1 MRHALVVGLALV
13 LVGCSSGESSA
24 PPTTGG
30 DEAPAGDVD
39 VLLDALERMHP
50 DPWHDVSEADFRA
63 AADELAGG
71 YAQLGPSEQLV
82 GLMRLLTLLGD
93 RDGHSGIYP
102 LEPAHAQ
109 PMHFYPLYVYG
120 FSDGVHVTAAV
131 GHEDLVG
138 TRLVAVEGTSAEDI
152 VALVGPLM
160 GHDNASSQLLRTTE
174 FMLVAEILHGLGV
187 VDEVGRAT
195 FTFEAPDGARS
206 DVEVEP
212 IPMGAYTQGLSEEF
226 PLFLDALP
234 KREDIVSL
242 SRPEDHI
249 WLTTLDGGRALYV
262 GYNHTMAP
270 VDDVADELL
279 RLARNPKV
287 ERIVVDVRQNGGG
300 DNTTYYPLLSALADP
315 AVDRRGRLYAL
326 IGRAT
331 FSAAGNFV
339 TELERETGAILL
351 GEPTGGAPNQWG
363 DSEPV
368 HLPESGWAA
377 YVPTVY
383 VEKSDP
389 DDPRTAVEPDIAVA
403 WSAVDFF
410 AGRDPV
416 LSAALRRAP
425 R

>member
-1 MRHALVVGLALV
+1 MRHALVLGLALV
-13 LVGCSSGESSA
+13 LLGCASGESSA
-24 PPTTGG
+24 PTTSG
-30 DEAPAGDVD
+30 DGEAQDGDVA

-63 AADELAGG
+63 AAEELAAG
-71 YAQLGPSEQLV
+71 YAKLRPNEQLV

-131 GHEDLVG
+131 GHDDLIG
-138 TRLVAVEGTSAEDI
+138 TRLVAVEGTSAEE
-152 VALVGPLM
+152 LVSLVRPLM

-174 FMLVAEILHGLGV
+174 FMLVAEVLDGLGV
-187 VDEVGRAT
+187 VEAVGPAT
-195 FTFEAPDGARS
+195 FTVEAPDGTRS
-206 DVEVEP
+206 DVELEP
-212 IPMGAYTQGLSEEF
+212 IPMGAYTQALSEEF

-234 KREDIVSL
+234 RREDIVSL

-249 WLTTLDGGRALYV
+249 WLTRLDGGRSLYV
-262 GYNHTMAP
+262 GFNHTMAP
-270 VDDVADELL
+270 VDAVADELL

-300 DNTTYYPLLSALADP
+300 DNTTYYPLLTALADP
-315 AVDRRGRLYAL
+315 VVDRPGRLYAL

-339 TELERETGAILL
+339 TELERETGATLV

-368 HLPESGWAA
+368 HLPDSGWTA

-389 DDPRTAVEPDIAVA
+389 DDPRTAVEPDVAVA
-403 WSAVDFF
+403 WSAAEFF

-416 LSAALRRAP
+416 LEAALRG
-425 R
+425 